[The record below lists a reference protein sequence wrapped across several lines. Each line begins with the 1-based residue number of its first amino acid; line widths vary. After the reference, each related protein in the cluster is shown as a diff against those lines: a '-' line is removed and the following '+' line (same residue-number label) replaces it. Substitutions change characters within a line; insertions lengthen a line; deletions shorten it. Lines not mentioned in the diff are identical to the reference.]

1 MIGNI
6 ATIVGFLSFVIVWC
20 INKFDTA
27 TQLVGALQ

>member
-6 ATIVGFLSFVIVWC
+6 ATIVGFLSLVIVWY

-27 TQLVGALQ
+27 TQLVGVLQ